1 MRALPILLALAMFPV
16 AGYATQT
23 AAPQPTDAEPAK
35 PAAKKICVR
44 EKPIGSNKPV
54 RVCRDAAAAERQ
66 GEQAREALQQAQT
79 HRFNPPE
86 T

>member
-1 MRALPILLALAMFPV
+1 MRVLPILLALAMFPV
-16 AGYATQT
+16 AGYATQA
-23 AAPQPTDAEPAK
+23 AAPESTDTAPAK
-35 PAAKKICVR
+35 PVAKKICTR
-44 EKPIGSNKPV
+44 EKPVGSNKPV